1 MWPPRSMTPAQWR
14 VQVEFSLLRLSVARG
29 QWTEAHDA
37 ARAILEANGVPEDVR
52 RRFGASDPHEAV
64 TAFLRRS
71 LANTRASAA
80 AAYVPPTRYAT
91 LLALLGDGDGAIDWL
106 ETAASDRDPELA
118 TVLRD
123 PEMQPL
129 RDRPRFVT
137 LQRRILRPPAAPAS

>member
-1 MWPPRSMTPAQWR
+1 M
-14 VQVEFSLLRLSVARG
+14 
-29 QWTEAHDA
+29 
-37 ARAILEANGVPEDVR
+37 
-52 RRFGASDPHEAV
+52 
-64 TAFLRRS
+64 
-71 LANTRASAA
+71 
-80 AAYVPPTRYAT
+80 PPTRYAT